1 MGAFEIILVLLVLFF
16 IVEAFK
22 HSFGKRII
30 KLGITVFVIVI
41 ILLVAG
47 NYFDLG
53 KFFSPESPFTK
64 TGASV
69 VVDLRDN
76 LDDINIDF
84 PTEVLEDLGGKGFD
98 YINKANITSQITRK
112 IYK

>member
-1 MGAFEIILVLLVLFF
+1 MGAFEIVLVLLVLFF
-16 IVEAFK
+16 IIEAFK
-22 HSFGKRII
+22 HSFGKRVI
-30 KLGITVFVIVI
+30 KLGITVFVILLV
-41 ILLVAG
+41 LLVAG

-53 KFFSPESPFTK
+53 NFFSPESPFTK

-69 VVDLRDN
+69 VVDVKDN
-76 LDDINIDF
+76 LEDIDINF

-98 YINKANITSQITRK
+98 YIKKANITSQITRK